1 MSLVSPLD
9 ELGENFFH
17 RGVLLALL
25 VDNLLDDLVLLAHLI
40 KVLAGGLRLNIGLEA
55 VGGDFVVALALES
68 LALIVE
74 SGLGPF
80 ELGVEEVD
88 LALTQVHVV
97 LLTLILLAVNII

>member
-1 MSLVSPLD
+1 LSLVSPLD

-55 VGGDFVVALALES
+55 V
-68 LALIVE
+68 
-74 SGLGPF
+74 
-80 ELGVEEVD
+80 
-88 LALTQVHVV
+88 
-97 LLTLILLAVNII
+97 